1 MTDTKHGLG
10 RGLDALFGDDSQE
23 FDLVKFVE
31 DTPDL
36 HSKGVEYMSVESI
49 MPCEYQPRKTFDD
62 ESLKDLTESVRQKGV
77 LQPILV
83 RKKGGAYEII
93 AGERRF
99 RAAIDA
105 GLNTVPVIKKDLSD
119 AEAFEVALIE
129 NMMRENLS
137 PIEEAKG
144 FQKLAQE
151 YQYTHEKLSQSVGKS
166 RSYITNAIRLL
177 DLPMDVQMLV
187 NDKKISAGH
196 ARALIGCDNA
206 EELAQKI
213 IEKDLSV
220 RQTEDLISRLKNGK
234 KDKTPILKDD
244 DVVRLEQE
252 LEVRLNVKT
261 EVSFNQ
267 KGKGKIVLKYNNFK
281 ELEDLLNKLEK

>member
-1 MTDTKHGLG
+1 MTEQEHGLG
-10 RGLDALFGDDSQE
+10 RGLSELFGDDE
-23 FDLVKFVE
+23 KDFDLVKFV
-31 DTPDL
+31 DDIPGQ
-36 HSKGVEYMSVESI
+36 SGIEYLNIESI
-49 MPCEYQPRKTFDD
+49 VPCAYQPRKSFDD
-62 ESLKDLTESVRQKGV
+62 ESLKELTQSIKEKGV

-83 RKKGGAYEII
+83 RKKGDTFEIV

-105 GLNTVPVIKKDLSD
+105 GLSAVPVIKKELSD

-144 FQKLAQE
+144 FQKLIQE
-151 YQYTHEKLSQSVGKS
+151 YQYTHEDLSKSVGKS
-166 RSYITNAIRLL
+166 RSYITNMTRLL
-177 DLPMDVQMLV
+177 NLPLEVQSLI

-196 ARALIGCDNA
+196 ARALVGLENA
-206 EELAQKI
+206 EEIAQKI
-213 IEKDLSV
+213 ITKDLNV
-220 RQTEDLISRLKNGK
+220 RQTEDLISKLKSGK
-234 KDKTPILKDD
+234 KEKTPSVQSS
-244 DVVRLEQE
+244 DVLRIEQE
-252 LEVRLNVKT
+252 LKNKLAVETEVR
-261 EVSFNQ
+261 FNK

>member
-31 DTPDL
+31 DTSDSN
-36 HSKGVEYMSVESI
+36 SKGVEYMSVESI

-62 ESLKDLTESVRQKGV
+62 ESLKDLTESIRQKGV

-105 GLNTVPVIKKDLSD
+105 GLNTVPVIRKDLSD

-144 FQKLAQE
+144 FQKLTQE

-177 DLPMDVQMLV
+177 DLPMDVQTLV

>member
-144 FQKLAQE
+144 FQKLTQE

-177 DLPMDVQMLV
+177 DLPMDVQTLV

>member
-31 DTPDL
+31 DTPDSN
-36 HSKGVEYMSVESI
+36 SKGVEYMSVESI

-62 ESLKDLTESVRQKGV
+62 ESLKDLTESIRQKGV

-105 GLNTVPVIKKDLSD
+105 GLNTVPVIRKDLSD

-144 FQKLAQE
+144 FQKLTQE

-177 DLPMDVQMLV
+177 DLPMDVQTLV

-196 ARALIGCDNA
+196 ARALIGCENA
-206 EELAQKI
+206 EELAQKV

>member
-31 DTPDL
+31 DTPDSN
-36 HSKGVEYMSVESI
+36 SKGVEYMSVESI
-49 MPCEYQPRKTFDD
+49 MPCEYQPRKTFND
-62 ESLKDLTESVRQKGV
+62 ESLKDLTESIRQKGV

-105 GLNTVPVIKKDLSD
+105 GLNTVPVIRKDLSD

-144 FQKLAQE
+144 FQKLTQE

-177 DLPMDVQMLV
+177 DLPMDVQTLV

-196 ARALIGCDNA
+196 ARALIGCENA
-206 EELAQKI
+206 EELAQKV

>member
-10 RGLDALFGDDSQE
+10 RGLDSLFGDDPQE

-31 DTPDL
+31 DA
-36 HSKGVEYMSVESI
+36 SEEKGIEYINVENI

-62 ESLKDLTESVRQKGV
+62 ESLKELTESIKQKGV

-83 RKKGGAYEII
+83 RQKGDHYEII

-105 GLNTVPVIKKDLSD
+105 GLNSVPVIRKDLSD

-144 FQKLAQE
+144 FQKLTQE
-151 YQYTHEKLSQSVGKS
+151 YQYTHEQLSQSVGKS

-177 DLPMDVQMLV
+177 DLPMEVQTLV

-196 ARALIGCDNA
+196 ARALIGYENA
-206 EELAQKI
+206 EDIAQKI
-213 IEKDLSV
+213 ISKDLSV
-220 RQTEDLISRLKNGK
+220 RQTEDLISRLKSGK
-234 KDKTPILKDD
+234 KEKSPILKDE
-244 DVVRLEQE
+244 DVARLEKE
-252 LEVRLNVKT
+252 LESHLSVKA